1 MPTSVIYANRNLN
14 DYFDMKRFENSIY
27 KKTFVREERIKAR
40 RKLKLVD
47 NILTLI
53 LIVFIISLITL
64 AIMVVYS
71 QVKISKLDYDISK
84 LEYILENKRKSVE
97 TKSQELKS
105 EIKYDNLK
113 MKAYLDLNM
122 ITPTE
127 KNIIYFDKSNTGYVR
142 QYENIR

>member
-47 NILTLI
+47 NVLTLI
-53 LIVFIISLITL
+53 LIAFIISFISL
-64 AIMVVYS
+64 AIMVAYR
-71 QVKISKLDYDISK
+71 QVKISKLDYEISK
-84 LEYILENKRKSVE
+84 LEYTLENKKKNVK

-105 EIKYDNLK
+105 EVKYDNLK